1 MERIRPIKY
10 RPDWNKIPVDLL
22 ISKME
27 IYRPPKDGSNY
38 NKEFESTATERTN
51 TRIARIPPQHT
62 NWEELNKIFR
72 SFDFG
77 CMDYI
82 SFIEL
87 PANVG
92 YPSHVDK
99 LRSCNINFVRPT
111 TDGTPVSPI
120 KFGDTEYHYD
130 RFFMDPS
137 VHHEVPA
144 SSSTRFTIMCTYL
157 NTPYD
162 TILTYLQRDGWV

>member
-10 RPDWNKIPVDLL
+10 RPDWNNIPVDWL

-27 IYRPPKDGSNY
+27 LYRAPGSSDLNE
-38 NKEFESTATERTN
+38 EFESTAAERTN
-51 TRIARIPPQHT
+51 TKIVRIPPQHT
-62 NWEELNKIFR
+62 NWEELNKVFR
-72 SFDFG
+72 IFDFG
-77 CMDYI
+77 CMDYL

-120 KFGDTEYHYD
+120 KFGERVYEWD

-144 SSSTRFTIMCTYL
+144 SSSTRFTMMCTYL

-162 TILTYLQRDGWV
+162 KILKYLQRDGWV